1 MKHCTFCNKL
11 IWPWQAKIQDKSI
24 PALAW
29 EAHLLCIL
37 IPKIENLQE
46 SILDKSKV
54 VLYQRHRLNKAFAR
68 INTLERI
75 VSSEVQGFTIPREAE
90 ELSW

>member
-37 IPKIENLQE
+37 IPKIEN
-46 SILDKSKV
+46 
-54 VLYQRHRLNKAFAR
+54 AR